1 MTEIYLVRHAKPDHS
16 WEEDETR
23 PLTEEGMADA
33 RIVRDYFREIHVDGF
48 ISSPF
53 RRSIDTIRI
62 SAEEKRMSIK
72 TDRRLRE
79 REKGP
84 GGNTHEL
91 FRKRWADFSFHED
104 EGESLEMVQKRNM
117 EALHGILEEREDQS
131 VVIGTHGTAM
141 STILHHYDPA
151 FSVEDFLRII
161 DFMPYIVRLTFQ
173 GKNLT
178 AKEELLYVKKEYDG
192 K

>member
-1 MTEIYLVRHAKPDHS
+1 MTEIYLVRHAKPDHG

-33 RIVRDYFREIHVDGF
+33 RIVMDFFREIHVDGF
-48 ISSPF
+48 ISSPY
-53 RRSIDTIRI
+53 RRSIDTIRT

-91 FRKRWADFSFHED
+91 FRKRWADFSFHE
-104 EGESLEMVQKRNM
+104 EGGESLEMVQKRNM
-117 EALHGILEEREDQS
+117 EALHEILEESEGKS

-141 STILHHYDPA
+141 STILHYYDPT
-151 FSVEDFLRII
+151 FSVRDFLSII

-173 GKNLT
+173 EKTLT
-178 AKEELLYVKKEYDG
+178 AKEELLYLKKEYDG